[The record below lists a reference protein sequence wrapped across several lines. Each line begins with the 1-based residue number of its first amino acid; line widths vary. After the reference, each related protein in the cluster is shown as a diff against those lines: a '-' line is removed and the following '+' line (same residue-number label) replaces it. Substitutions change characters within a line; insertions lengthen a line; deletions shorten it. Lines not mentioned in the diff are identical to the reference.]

1 MENSPST
8 FISGL
13 FVALTLLLLILML
26 IGFYKSLSALAQY
39 KAKAKKYTGVATAVL
54 ILWLLFQLVASVNH
68 VFEQWNALPPR
79 LLIVLLPPLI
89 ATLLFA
95 RSKKVASLLQMIP
108 QQSIIYV
115 QSFRIMME
123 IILWALFMENIIPKQ
138 MTFEGFNV
146 DILVGITA
154 IVIGYVAMSHKISN
168 RWIIVWN
175 VAGLCILAN
184 IVIIAILSTPLPF
197 RTFMNEPANTIIAQ
211 FPFVWLPGFVVP
223 VAYFLHVCSIKK
235 AWNEIKNPS
244 TEKSHYS
251 LT

>member
-8 FISGL
+8 FISIL
-13 FVALTLLLLILML
+13 FVALTLLLLVLL
-26 IGFYKSLSALAQY
+26 LTGFYKSLSAVPQY
-39 KAKAKKYTGVATAVL
+39 KTKSRKYTGIASAVL

-89 ATLLFA
+89 TTLLFA
-95 RSKKVASLLQMIP
+95 RSKKAVSLLQVLP

-123 IILWALFMENIIPKQ
+123 IILWALFMESIIPKQ

-154 IVIGYVAMSHKISN
+154 IVIGYLAMTHKISN
-168 RWIIVWN
+168 KWIIVWN

-184 IVIIAILSTPLPF
+184 IVTIAILSAPLYF
-197 RTFMNEPANTIIAQ
+197 RAFMNEPANTIVAQ

-235 AWNEIKNPS
+235 AWNEIKNPV
-244 TEKSHYS
+244 TEKTQYS
-251 LT
+251 LN